1 MINAYAS
8 GVYTYREPPKRPAVQ
23 TFKGMAK
30 WDGTS
35 FSAPMVAGIIAAE
48 MARTGSDA
56 ETAAQAVLAKARAQA
71 ISGVGPALY
80 PADAQ

>member
-1 MINAYAS
+1 MINAYAH
-8 GVYTYREPPKRPAVQ
+8 GVYTYREPPKQPAADLQ
-23 TFKGMAK
+23 GMAK

-35 FSAPMVAGIIAAE
+35 FSTPMVAGIIAAE
-48 MARTGSDA
+48 MARTGADA
-56 ETAAQAVLAKARAQA
+56 KTAAQAVLAKAQAQA